1 MAPTSLGT
9 RVGTQVGEPVGAQ
22 GRSRAV
28 DQPLSPAQEER
39 LAILL
44 DALSQRGGEESQ
56 CELES
61 MAAANPDL
69 AGQLRELFATMLVTD
84 AVAFESTIF
93 DRRADAGEVGA
104 GGGRAAPRPV
114 AEASSPEAGERAAF
128 VPGVTPLPVTWGD
141 YELIEEIGRGGMGVV
156 YRAVQRSL
164 GRVVAVKMLL
174 RRDLASTAD
183 LSRFRSEAEAAAQ
196 LDHPGIVSIF
206 DVGEC
211 DGHPFYSMRLIEGTT
226 LARRLAQGP
235 IPPREGAALL
245 AKVADA
251 VQAAHTRGVL
261 HRDLKPSN
269 ILIDVAGG
277 PHVSDFGLAKRL
289 EADASVTHTGAILGT
304 PCYMSPEQAAGS
316 RGDVGPTSDVW
327 SLGAILYQLLTGRP
341 PFQAS
346 SPMDTLLAVL
356 ESDPPVPRS
365 IDPRVDRDLEMIA
378 LKSLQKPQ
386 ELRYASAAELA
397 ADLRAFLSGEPVAA
411 RRGGIADIV
420 ARLFRETHHAVVL
433 ENWGLLWM
441 WHSVVI
447 LALCVTTDVLAWQG
461 VTTRWPYLV
470 LWAGGLALWA
480 PIFWALRHRTGPV
493 TAVERQI
500 AHIWGAGVIA
510 SIMLFW
516 VEGLLGLPV
525 LTLSPVLALVAGL
538 VFFAKAG
545 ILSGAFYIQAAVLFA
560 TALVMCLVRTESQ
573 RDVSHVIFG
582 LVSGACFFIPGLK
595 YFRQRGRAE
604 DGFRQPTNS
613 VHSQ

>member
-9 RVGTQVGEPVGAQ
+9 PVGAQ
-22 GRSRAV
+22 GRGRAV
-28 DQPLSPAQEER
+28 DQPLLPAQEER

-44 DALSQRGGEESQ
+44 DALSQCGGEAAQ

-251 VQAAHTRGVL
+251 VQAAHARGVL

-447 LALCVTTDVLAWQG
+447 LAMCVTTDVLAWQG

>member
-1 MAPTSLGT
+1 MTPTT
-9 RVGTQVGEPVGAQ
+9 AFRT
-22 GRSRAV
+22 RAV
-28 DQPLSPAQEER
+28 DTPLSPENEELLATLVEELSELQGPAAQAALEQ
-39 LAILL
+39 LAA
-44 DALSQRGGEESQ
+44 DH
-56 CELES
+56 
-61 MAAANPDL
+61 PPL
-69 AGQLRELFATMLVTD
+69 AGQLRELFAAMLVTD
-84 AVAFESTIF
+84 AVAEQSTIF
-93 DRRADAGEVGA
+93 AREGHGSDYGSGSGA
-104 GGGRAAPRPV
+104 SPSASWPTGGTGML
-114 AEASSPEAGERAAF
+114 
-128 VPGVTPLPVTWGD
+128 PGVTPLPATFGD
-141 YELIEEIGRGGMGVV
+141 YELLEEIGRGGMGVV
-156 YRAVQRSL
+156 YRAVQKSL
-164 GRVVAVKMLL
+164 GRTVAIKMLL
-174 RRDLASTAD
+174 RRDLASPAD
-183 LSRFRSEAEAAAQ
+183 LLRFRSEAEAAAQ

-206 DVGEC
+206 EVGEC
-211 DGHPFYSMRLIEGTT
+211 DGHPFYSMQLVEGTT
-226 LARRLAQGP
+226 LAKRLRQGP
-235 IPPREGAALL
+235 LPAREAAALL

-251 VQAAHTRGVL
+251 VQVAHTRGVL

-269 ILIDVAGG
+269 ILIDGSG
-277 PHVSDFGLAKRL
+277 EPHVSDFGLAKRL
-289 EADASVTHTGAILGT
+289 EVEESVTHTGAILGT

-327 SLGAILYQLLTGRP
+327 SLGTILYQMLTGRP

-365 IDPRVDRDLEMIA
+365 IDRQVDRDLEMIA

-386 ELRYASAAELA
+386 ELRYGSAAELA
-397 ADLRAFLSGEPVAA
+397 ADLRAFLAGEPVAA
-411 RRGGIADIV
+411 RHGGFADIV

-500 AHIWGAGVIA
+500 AHIWGGSVIA
-510 SIMLFW
+510 SVMLFW
-516 VEGLLGLPV
+516 VEALLDLPV
-525 LTLSPVLALVAGL
+525 LTLSPVLALLAGL

-560 TALVMCLVRTESQ
+560 TALVMCMA
-573 RDVSHVIFG
+573 RDLSHIIFG
-582 LVSGACFFIPGLK
+582 VVSGICFFVPGLK
-595 YFRQRGRAE
+595 YFRQRSRG
-604 DGFRQPTNS
+604 
-613 VHSQ
+613 